1 MKRKAKY
8 CGRGRGILC
17 TASIAI
23 PWLKETGGD
32 SNPYC
37 KRSEHIFLRVTTCT
51 LSEKHPEPRAERLA
65 PRIGVLRATAA
76 TVEGCSGC
84 ERAGGLRPCPCL
96 TRGLCH
102 GKCALGWPAWA
113 VHLGAAVR

>member
-37 KRSEHIFLRVTTCT
+37 KRIEHIFLRVTTCT
-51 LSEKHPEPRAERLA
+51 LSEKHPEPRAERMA
-65 PRIGVLRATAA
+65 PRIGGPARHCSDSGRMQWLRK
-76 TVEGCSGC
+76 G
-84 ERAGGLRPCPCL
+84 RRP
-96 TRGLCH
+96 
-102 GKCALGWPAWA
+102 
-113 VHLGAAVR
+113 AAVSLPYAWSMPRKVRSR